1 MVIILRNPFRL
12 GIVPKED
19 FCDRKKEIEDLLR
32 YARNGDNIVLFS
44 PRRYGK
50 SSLVNLVLDLLEKE
64 GFLPVYVDLFPISSE
79 QDFISRFSAGVF
91 KGIGRGA
98 DPRTIVDKAA
108 NLFKRLIPSI
118 DVKPDG
124 YSISAK
130 FDRSTETGL
139 LLDDLMSG
147 LYTYVKKKKLRACIV
162 LDEFQEITELPETK
176 KIEGILRSQI
186 QFQKEIA
193 YFYVGSRRGI
203 LNDMFLNRSRPF
215 YKSAFLYTLKEI
227 LKDDFV
233 SYIEKRFRDTGKL
246 CTSEVAI
253 QIYDMARGYPYYV
266 QKLGSIVWDMTEKKC
281 NPDVIKQAYRILLNM
296 EAVDFEGI
304 WNGLTLIQKS
314 VLKAIAKEPTS
325 SPYAREF
332 LERHRLSIG
341 GTQRAMKVLFSRD
354 LIEKDGENRYRLTD
368 PIMESWL
375 RD

>member
-1 MVIILRNPFRL
+1 MIRLRNPFTL
-12 GIVPKED
+12 GIVRKED
-19 FCDRKKEIEDLLR
+19 FCDREKEIEDLLR

-64 GFLPVYVDLFPISSE
+64 GFLAVYVDLFPISSE

-98 DPRTIVDKAA
+98 DPRTIVDKVA

-130 FDRSTETGL
+130 FDRSTETEL
-139 LLDDLMSG
+139 VLDDLLGG
-147 LYTYVKKKKLRACIV
+147 LYTYVKKRKLRACIA
-162 LDEFQEITELPETK
+162 LDEFQEITELPESK
-176 KIEGILRSQI
+176 KIEGILRSHI
-186 QFQKEIA
+186 QFHKEIA

-215 YKSAFLYTLKEI
+215 YKSAFLYILKEI

-246 CTSEVAI
+246 STSEVAG

-266 QKLGSIVWDMTEKKC
+266 QKLGSIVWDMTEKKF
-281 NPDVIKQAYRILLNM
+281 NPDVIKEAYRILLNM

-304 WNGLTLIQKS
+304 WSGLTLIQKS
-314 VLKAIAKEPTS
+314 LLKALAKDPTP

-368 PIMESWL
+368 PIMEAWL

>member
-1 MVIILRNPFRL
+1 VVIILRNPFTL
-12 GIVPKED
+12 GIVQKED
-19 FCDRKKEIEDLLR
+19 FCDREKEKEDLLR
-32 YARNGDNIVLFS
+32 YAKNGDNIVLFS

-64 GFLPVYVDLFPISSE
+64 GFLAVYVDLFPISSE

-98 DPRTIVDKAA
+98 DPRTIVDKVA

-130 FDRSTETGL
+130 FDRLTETGL
-139 LLDDLMSG
+139 LLEDLMGG
-147 LYTYVKKKKLRACIV
+147 LYTYIKKRKLRACIA
-162 LDEFQEITELPETK
+162 LDEFQEITELPESK
-176 KIEGILRSQI
+176 KIEGILRSHI
-186 QFQKEIA
+186 QFHKEIA

-246 CTSEVAI
+246 CASEVAV
-253 QIYDMARGYPYYV
+253 QIYDMVRGYPYYV

-281 NPDVIKQAYRILLNM
+281 NPDVIKEAYRILLNM
-296 EAVDFEGI
+296 ETVDFEGI
-304 WNGLTLIQKS
+304 WSGLTLIQKS

-368 PIMESWL
+368 PIMEAWL